1 MKQLDI
7 NAFLETIF
15 YTFFSLPKLCSSLN
29 FSHTE

>member
-15 YTFFSLPKLCSSLN
+15 YTFFFPAKAVFQLELQP
-29 FSHTE
+29 H